1 MVAKNEGITV
11 KNKRVLIKNSD
22 DNLKDFTKK
31 CCRLA
36 FIGIIFIVIS
46 ALILNFIKG
55 IIFDNFDNEWNK
67 LKNDCELYSILS
79 EDKYQYICK
88 DNLIVT
94 NDKIDSNHWK
104 NFKIKNNCYLKKYDL
119 TLSKNKKQWQCD
131 NSIIFYYDDNK
142 EGR

>member
-31 CCRLA
+31 CWRLA

-94 NDKIDSNHWK
+94 NDKLET
-104 NFKIKNNCYLKKYDL
+104 KIIVD
-119 TLSKNKKQWQCD
+119 
-131 NSIIFYYDDNK
+131 
-142 EGR
+142 